1 MRYNLRSLLKSLT
14 LACVFLT
21 THPLMACSSCF
32 SKGTGKMAEGA
43 NMAILSLGLIIS
55 ILLCGFA
62 AFFIYLWKKS
72 RDYSLQGSNSEFK
85 KGR

>member
-1 MRYNLRSLLKSLT
+1 
-14 LACVFLT
+14 
-21 THPLMACSSCF
+21 
-32 SKGTGKMAEGA
+32 TGKMAEGV
-43 NMAILSLGLIIS
+43 NMAILSLYIVIS

-62 AFFIYLWKKS
+62 GFFIYLGKKS